1 MAVPQLVEQ
10 SDGGNIKLYAGD
22 PKWIRLRLPGQDLS
36 SRRFTAQIRAK
47 QNDPT
52 VIASFTVSMNVV
64 DGAEAGTKETII
76 DLKLRGD
83 SAEGV
88 TDAQTRL
95 PEGVRSAYFD
105 VQSWGLEGAATT
117 IAWGILEQQRD
128 VTR

>member
-1 MAVPQLVEQ
+1 MAVPQLFEQ

-22 PKWIRLRLPGQDLS
+22 PKHIRLRLQGQDLS
-36 SRRFTAQIRAK
+36 TRRFTAQIRAK
-47 QNDPT
+47 QNDPQ
-52 VIASFTVSMNVV
+52 VIASFTITKNVV
-64 DGAEAGTKETII
+64 DGLEPGTRDTII

-88 TDAQTRL
+88 VDAQTRL
-95 PEGVRSAYFD
+95 PDGVRSVYFD
-105 VQSWGLEGAATT
+105 VQSWDLGGASTT